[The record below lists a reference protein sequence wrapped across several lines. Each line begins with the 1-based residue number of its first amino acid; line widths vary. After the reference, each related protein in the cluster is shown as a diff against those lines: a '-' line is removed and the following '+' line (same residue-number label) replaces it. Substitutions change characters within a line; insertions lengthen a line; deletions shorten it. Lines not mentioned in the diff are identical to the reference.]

1 MHIPTQKPNTIKL
14 EETKHKEKAI
24 ENKPTKLDCFRFPTD
39 DT

>member
-14 EETKHKEKAI
+14 KETKHKEKAI
-24 ENKPTKLDCFRFPTD
+24 ENKPTKLVCFKFLVD